1 MLENKLCKASL
12 KEKLPVKV
20 KEEIVLV
27 DTFFKILI
35 MASVDDT
42 LLVRHLPSQLSNGD
56 KEELLRHF
64 GAVRVKVMGT
74 RGAMKHT
81 AFVTFSDSMA
91 ATKALNRLHQ
101 LEVLG
106 CKLVAEFAKKSQ
118 QKHFPSISDNQR
130 GRKVTDEKQDKIM
143 EDKTQNLPSADTVF
157 KKWGVNYPKNPK
169 LCYLYPPPTVSI
181 ITNIANALASC
192 PRFYVQ
198 VLHLMNKMNLPAPF
212 GAVTPTPPI
221 VNPFG
226 AVTPTPPIVSMYQCF
241 INKMN
246 LPAPFGAVT
255 PTPPIVSIY
264 QCFINKTNLP
274 APFGAVTPTP
284 PIVSIYQCFINKMNL
299 PAPFGAVTP
308 TPPIVTQ
315 FSVVT
320 PTPPIVSMSQ
330 CFINKMNLPDP
341 FGAVTPTPPIVSMY
355 QCFINKMNLPAP
367 FGAVTPTPPI
377 VSMYQC
383 FINKMNLPAPFG
395 AVTPTP
401 PIVSIYQC
409 FINKMNLPAPFGAVT
424 PTPPIV
430 SIYQCFINKM
440 NLPAP
445 FGAVTPTPPI
455 VSIYQ
460 FGAVTPTPPI
470 VSMYQCFTSSIWCSN
485 SYPSYTPFGAV
496 TLTPPIEN
504 IYQCFIN
511 KMNLPAPFGAVTP
524 TPIPLKESAV
534 ILEPDNIKTEAMD
547 VSSTE
552 ESEIESEGESQ
563 KKSTDQPSLKRHI
576 RKKPKLSTKR
586 PRFLEN
592 LEIPAQSNAPVMMPS
607 KVFENVQEQLQA
619 KKIQMKIPEAIVH
632 EQPEETTKP
641 VHGFLSDVL
650 SSLNRAEE
658 SKTDGGFGKIEP
670 VKKVSES
677 VETKDVDLSYTV
689 DQSKFLSIQEIKKE
703 EYLKVNGRIILL
715 YLKNLNKHTSEQD
728 LVDIFG
734 NYVDWNSE
742 TEKSMFDIRVMK
754 EGRMKGQGFI
764 TLPSEESAEKA
775 MNDTN
780 GFVLNNKP
788 MAVQY
793 ARSAKAKD
801 ATEEKS

>member
-1 MLENKLCKASL
+1 
-12 KEKLPVKV
+12 
-20 KEEIVLV
+20 
-27 DTFFKILI
+27 

-81 AFVTFSDSMA
+81 AFVTFSDSMS

-143 EDKTQNLPSADTVF
+143 EDKTQNLPSADTVY

-212 GAVTPTPPI
+212 GAVTPTP
-221 VNPFG
+221 
-226 AVTPTPPIVSMYQCF
+226 
-241 INKMN
+241 
-246 LPAPFGAVT
+246 
-255 PTPPIVSIY
+255 
-264 QCFINKTNLP
+264 
-274 APFGAVTPTP
+274 
-284 PIVSIYQCFINKMNL
+284 
-299 PAPFGAVTP
+299 
-308 TPPIVTQ
+308 
-315 FSVVT
+315 
-320 PTPPIVSMSQ
+320 
-330 CFINKMNLPDP
+330 
-341 FGAVTPTPPIVSMY
+341 
-355 QCFINKMNLPAP
+355 
-367 FGAVTPTPPI
+367 
-377 VSMYQC
+377 
-383 FINKMNLPAPFG
+383 
-395 AVTPTP
+395 
-401 PIVSIYQC
+401 
-409 FINKMNLPAPFGAVT
+409 
-424 PTPPIV
+424 
-430 SIYQCFINKM
+430 
-440 NLPAP
+440 
-445 FGAVTPTPPI
+445 
-455 VSIYQ
+455 
-460 FGAVTPTPPI
+460 
-470 VSMYQCFTSSIWCSN
+470 
-485 SYPSYTPFGAV
+485 
-496 TLTPPIEN
+496 
-504 IYQCFIN
+504 
-511 KMNLPAPFGAVTP
+511 
-524 TPIPLKESAV
+524 PIPLKESAV

-632 EQPEETTKP
+632 EQPEEATKP

-677 VETKDVDLSYTV
+677 VETKDVDLPYTV
-689 DQSKFLSIQEIKKE
+689 DQSKFLSIQEIKK
-703 EYLKVNGRIILL
+703 GRISKSEWKNYSVFRKYEAGDRTKRL